1 MFHVNRP
8 FLFLTQKPRWS
19 LLLSGLLFLGI
30 SFSGIAFTLNPA
42 LNINTSGFQ
51 VNVGQFL
58 DQQNQRNNKVL
69 YGLSISGM
77 NIGLTKNGFSYTTY
91 TLSEIPKKQT
101 SSPVLNRTRLLF
113 SGHPYAAL
121 ELRSW
126 FEYNVFCLFQ
136 SLFNPLW
143 IFTPSSCIKRLSS
156 ATALNVLGYFFN

>member
-1 MFHVNRP
+1 MNHKIFHVNRP

-30 SFSGIAFTLNPA
+30 SFSGIASTLNPA

-77 NIGLTKNGFSYTTY
+77 NIGLTKNGFRYTTY

-101 SSPVLNRTRLLF
+101 SSPVLNRTPNLNPKMNVHRIDVV
-113 SGHPYAAL
+113 
-121 ELRSW
+121 
-126 FEYNVFCLFQ
+126 FEDYKQKL
-136 SLFNPLW
+136 
-143 IFTPSSCIKRLSS
+143 
-156 ATALNVLGYFFN
+156 